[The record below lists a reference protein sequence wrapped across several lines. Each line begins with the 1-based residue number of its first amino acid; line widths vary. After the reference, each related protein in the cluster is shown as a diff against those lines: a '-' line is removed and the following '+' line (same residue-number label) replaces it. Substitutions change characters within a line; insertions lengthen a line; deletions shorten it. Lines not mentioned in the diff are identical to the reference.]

1 MELDQIKELMR
12 GGDVAAAAEELKAL
26 ISAEPGNQEAKL
38 LYGTCCHIS
47 GDDATFVK
55 IDEEVAKDPDFNHK
69 RIYRKYHAM
78 RVAACGL
85 AAFAL
90 TATVTPATV
99 SAESPDSELYGGYT
113 LYGAP
118 VPMYGVYVKYGAF
131 TCETEAVKISFHS
144 GGGSGTMSS
153 VVRNVNPCEVTEYR
167 YTLPQCAFRRS
178 GYVFTGWRVDNA
190 CSVFMNPLQPGD
202 EIEISSGCGDFDL
215 TAQWRMGDTGENGSY
230 KTVKARNLG
239 GVLYD
244 ADGNVAGSLLL
255 KVGKPNAK
263 TGKAKISG
271 TVTMLDGTRRSISPK
286 TVGMSSNGDV
296 TTSVE
301 VKNLG
306 TANVEIEGGGFHGD
320 LDGYEMASAEVG
332 GPWNGSAATVAVDI
346 ADLSMFSGEVQEDLL
361 PYEVSASVSR
371 GKWSFPKAASVKL
384 AKPKG
389 GTEKQ
394 LVVNTKSGSNLSG
407 LKLTYTPSKGT
418 FKGTFKVYEIQTV
431 GGRKTLKKHSVK
443 VTGLVVDG
451 VGYGIATLK
460 TPAVSWA
467 VWVE

>member
-1 MELDQIKELMR
+1 MELDQIKELMK
-12 GGDVAAAAEELKAL
+12 GGDVAAAAEALKEL

-38 LYGTCCHIS
+38 LYGTCCHIC
-47 GDDATFVK
+47 GDDATLAR
-55 IDEEVAKDPDFNHK
+55 IDDEVAKDPCFNHK

-85 AAFAL
+85 AAFAVA
-90 TATVTPATV
+90 ATVAPPAV
-99 SAESPDSELYGGYT
+99 SAESPESGLYGGYT

-118 VPMYGVYVKYGAF
+118 VPLYGVYVKYGVF
-131 TCETEAVKISFHS
+131 TCETENVKIVFHS

-153 VVRNVNPCEVTEYR
+153 VVRSVNACEETEY

-190 CSVFMNPLQPGD
+190 CSSYSDPLQPGD
-202 EIEISSGCGDFDL
+202 AIDIYSGCGNFEL
-215 TAQWRMGDTGENGSY
+215 TAQWRKDGTGGGDVYNTM
-230 KTVKARNLG
+230 KARSFG

-244 ADGNVAGSLLL
+244 AAGNVAGSLLL

-263 TGKAKISG
+263 TGKTKISG
-271 TVTMLDGTRRSISPK
+271 TVTMLNGTKKSITPK
-286 TVGMSSNGDV
+286 TASMSSDGAV
-296 TTSVE
+296 ATSVS

-306 TANVEIEGGGFHGD
+306 TANIEVEDGAFYGD
-320 LDGYEMASAEVG
+320 LNGYAIESADVG
-332 GPWNGSAATVAVDI
+332 GAWGGSSANVAVEFD
-346 ADLSMFSGEVQEDLL
+346 DLSMFSGEVQEDLL
-361 PYEVSASVSR
+361 PYEVSASASR
-371 GKWSFPKAASVKL
+371 GKWSFPKAASVKF

-389 GTEKQ
+389 SSEKK
-394 LVVNTKSGSNLSG
+394 LVVNTKAGSNLSG

-418 FKGTFKVYEIQTV
+418 FKGSFKIYEIRTS
-431 GGRKTLKKHSVK
+431 GGKKTLKKHTVK
-443 VTGLVVDG
+443 VSGIVVNG
-451 VGYGIATLK
+451 AGYGVATLK